1 METKPLNPWFSM
13 WLHPRRT
20 IRQIVETNPDRF
32 VLALAAVGG
41 IAEALT
47 NASSD
52 SKGDNL
58 SLRAILLTAL
68 IGGPLMGVLGLWLG
82 GILLR
87 WTGGWLG
94 GQADTR
100 RVRTALAWA
109 NVPLVWSLL
118 LWVPALLLFGAEL
131 FTEATPVLDASSML
145 SGLHLVFSFGIGIVS
160 IWSLVVFLHALGEV
174 QGFSAWKALGNS
186 ILTGLVVALP
196 LLVLAAAMVWI
207 SRI

>member
-1 METKPLNPWFSM
+1 METTPLNPWFSM

-20 IRQIVETNPDRF
+20 IRQIVETNPDRL
-32 VLALAAVGG
+32 VLLLAAVGG

-47 NASSD
+47 NASGD
-52 SKGDNL
+52 SKSDGM
-58 SLRAILLTAL
+58 SLASILLMSL
-68 IGGPLMGVLGLWLG
+68 IVGPLMGILGLWLG

-87 WTGGWLG
+87 WTGRWLG

-100 RVRTALAWA
+100 RIRTALAWT
-109 NVPLVWSLL
+109 NVPLVWSVL

-131 FTEATPVLDASSML
+131 FTKATPRIDASALL
-145 SGLHLVFSFGIGIVS
+145 SGLYLVFSFGIGAVS
-160 IWSLVVFLHALGEV
+160 LWAFVVFLHALGEV

-186 ILTGLVVALP
+186 ILAGLVVAIP
-196 LLVLAAAMVWI
+196 LIVLALVMVWI